1 MESWSAKR
9 LGNLCLRVSSGGT
22 PLRSV
27 PAYYENGTIPWLKTG
42 EVKKGLI
49 YDTEEKITENG
60 LENSSTKL
68 IPANSVIVAM
78 YGDGDTAGN
87 VAINK
92 VPLTTNQACCN
103 FTLNPEQANYR
114 FVYYYLKGSYNN
126 LINLKLGGSQQNL
139 NAQSLKSFPINHP
152 AVKTQKKIAA
162 ILSAYDEL
170 IENNQRRIA
179 LLEKMAEEIY
189 REWFVRLRFPGHEK
203 VKFVKGMP
211 DGWQPVPSNK
221 VFNVLSGGTPN
232 TDNPVYW
239 DGHIPFFTP
248 RDAGEN
254 YYILKAEKSLTQKGL
269 DSCNS
274 RLYKKDTIFITAR
287 GTVGKIGLAYRNM
300 AMNQSCYALTT
311 RKEGAVYFYFLSMKN
326 AIAYIKGVSKS
337 GVFDNIIVDTFKVVP
352 IFMPPQPLIARFNE
366 IATPIFR
373 QLGVLSEV
381 NEKLIKIRDMLL
393 PRLISGKLSV
403 ENLDIQ
409 FPPGM
414 VEPFHET

>member
-27 PAYYENGTIPWLKTG
+27 PEYYENGTIPWLKTG

-114 FVYYYLKGSYNN
+114 FVYYYLKGSYNH

-170 IENNQRRIA
+170 VENNQRRIA

-189 REWFVRLRFPGHEK
+189 REWFVRLRFPGHKK
-203 VKFVKGMP
+203 VK
-211 DGWQPVPSNK
+211 S
-221 VFNVLSGGTPN
+221 
-232 TDNPVYW
+232 
-239 DGHIPFFTP
+239 
-248 RDAGEN
+248 
-254 YYILKAEKSLTQKGL
+254 
-269 DSCNS
+269 
-274 RLYKKDTIFITAR
+274 
-287 GTVGKIGLAYRNM
+287 
-300 AMNQSCYALTT
+300 
-311 RKEGAVYFYFLSMKN
+311 
-326 AIAYIKGVSKS
+326 IKGVPEGWEVKKLGLVLELCYGKALKDGDRVPGEFHVYGSS
-337 GVFDNIIVDTFKVVP
+337 GVVGTHNEALVKTPSLIVGRKGNVGSVYWPDRGFFPIDTVYFVKSELPNSFLYFLLRSMNFINNDAAVP
-352 IFMPPQPLIARFNE
+352 GLNRSQAYSNLFFLPPVSLINKYADVTVSQFGMKRFLTRKNENLIA
-366 IATPIFR
+366 T
-373 QLGVLSEV
+373 
-381 NEKLIKIRDMLL
+381 RDRLL
-393 PRLISGKLSV
+393 PRLIAGKLSV

-414 VEPFHET
+414 VEPIHEI

>member
-1 MESWSAKR
+1 M
-9 LGNLCLRVSSGGT
+9 
-22 PLRSV
+22 
-27 PAYYENGTIPWLKTG
+27 
-42 EVKKGLI
+42 
-49 YDTEEKITENG
+49 
-60 LENSSTKL
+60 
-68 IPANSVIVAM
+68 
-78 YGDGDTAGN
+78 
-87 VAINK
+87 
-92 VPLTTNQACCN
+92 
-103 FTLNPEQANYR
+103 
-114 FVYYYLKGSYNN
+114 
-126 LINLKLGGSQQNL
+126 
-139 NAQSLKSFPINHP
+139 
-152 AVKTQKKIAA
+152 
-162 ILSAYDEL
+162 
-170 IENNQRRIA
+170 
-179 LLEKMAEEIY
+179 
-189 REWFVRLRFPGHEK
+189 
-203 VKFVKGMP
+203 KGMP

-381 NEKLIKIRDMLL
+381 NEKLIKIRNMLL

-409 FPPGM
+409 YPPGM
-414 VEPFHET
+414 GEAAHAI

>member
-27 PAYYENGTIPWLKTG
+27 PEYYENGTIPWLKTG

-170 IENNQRRIA
+170 VENNQRRIA

-189 REWFVRLRFPGHEK
+189 REWFVRLRFPGHKK
-203 VKFVKGMP
+203 VK
-211 DGWQPVPSNK
+211 S
-221 VFNVLSGGTPN
+221 
-232 TDNPVYW
+232 
-239 DGHIPFFTP
+239 
-248 RDAGEN
+248 
-254 YYILKAEKSLTQKGL
+254 
-269 DSCNS
+269 
-274 RLYKKDTIFITAR
+274 
-287 GTVGKIGLAYRNM
+287 
-300 AMNQSCYALTT
+300 
-311 RKEGAVYFYFLSMKN
+311 
-326 AIAYIKGVSKS
+326 IKGVPEGWEVKKLGLVLELCYGKALKDGDRVPGEFHVYGSS
-337 GVFDNIIVDTFKVVP
+337 GVVGTHNEALVKTPSLIVGRKGNVGSVYWPDRGFFPIDTVYFVKSELPNSFLYFLLRSMNFINNDAAVP
-352 IFMPPQPLIARFNE
+352 GLNRSQAYSNLFFLPPVSLINKYADVTVSQFGMKRFLTRKNENLIA
-366 IATPIFR
+366 T
-373 QLGVLSEV
+373 
-381 NEKLIKIRDMLL
+381 RDRLL

-409 FPPGM
+409 FPPSM
-414 VEPFHET
+414 KEPAHET